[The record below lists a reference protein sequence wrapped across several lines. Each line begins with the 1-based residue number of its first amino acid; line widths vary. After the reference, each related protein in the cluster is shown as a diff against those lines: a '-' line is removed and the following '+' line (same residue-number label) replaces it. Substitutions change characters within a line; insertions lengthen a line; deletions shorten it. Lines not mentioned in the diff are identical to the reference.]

1 MEQDLTLPVGD
12 GYVNLRVGAIL
23 TRGESVLMVRSD
35 SQDYYY
41 SVGGRIRFG
50 ESAEQ
55 AVVREA
61 EEETGVRL
69 EVDRLGFV
77 EETYYSCD
85 LPGKQGKPVYEIGFY
100 YYMKTPAAFEPV
112 CHSVSQ
118 FGAEERL
125 EWVPFD
131 TDKLLYPAFFRTELK
146 HPVPYVRHF
155 FKDDRE
161 ASRENAGA
169 DALGSPQSRENSVV
183 I

>member
-23 TRGESVLMVRSD
+23 TRGESVLMVRND
-35 SQDYYY
+35 LEGYYY
-41 SVGGRIRFG
+41 SVGGRIQFG
-50 ESAEQ
+50 ECAEQ
-55 AVVREA
+55 AVIREA

-77 EETYYSCD
+77 EENYYYSD
-85 LPGKQGKPVYEIGFY
+85 VPGKEGKLIYEIGFY
-100 YYMKTPAAFEPV
+100 YYMKMPPAFEPV
-112 CHSVSQ
+112 CRSISQ
-118 FGAEERL
+118 FGAQERL

-131 TDKLLYPAFFRTELK
+131 TDKLLYPEFFRTELK

-161 ASRENAGA
+161 K
-169 DALGSPQSRENSVV
+169 P
-183 I
+183 